1 DDLLAMVRGCN
12 TDIWLIPKGES
23 PFTMIGYYGARMLDT
38 SFADAFLGSY
48 TKAKSFE
55 FFDAWVCK
63 I

>member
-1 DDLLAMVRGCN
+1 
-12 TDIWLIPKGES
+12 
-23 PFTMIGYYGARMLDT
+23 MIGYYSARMLDT

-48 TKAKSFE
+48 AKAKSFE